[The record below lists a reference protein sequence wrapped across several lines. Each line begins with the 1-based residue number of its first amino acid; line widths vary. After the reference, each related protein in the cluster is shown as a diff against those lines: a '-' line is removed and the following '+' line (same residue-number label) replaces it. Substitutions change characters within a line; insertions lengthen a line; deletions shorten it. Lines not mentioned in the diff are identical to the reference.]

1 MTLFV
6 SQRQPES
13 VVSIMLY
20 ATIILFVSGAKKWE
34 NRLKW
39 YILINYKKK
48 SMYGNFTLQNKILK
62 VYAIYMSN
70 LNNLILT
77 LQILLPQF
85 WNVFEYLLN
94 LQLLLKL

>member
-34 NRLKW
+34 NWLKF
-39 YILINYKKK
+39 YILINYKKNPCMEISHIKTK
-48 SMYGNFTLQNKILK
+48 S
-62 VYAIYMSN
+62 
-70 LNNLILT
+70 
-77 LQILLPQF
+77 
-85 WNVFEYLLN
+85 
-94 LQLLLKL
+94 